1 MSEHLLINPEQL
13 YFLYSVK
20 DIKKDY
26 YDFSIFPDY
35 HSIEIEIFYDIL
47 NCLSMYEL
55 QNLLIFIYKQW
66 SLFKL
71 NTTLQEFTN
80 NKRKKTI
87 LKQKDTDTK
96 AIEKELSAALGLRV
110 FIEHSAGGENGSIIL
125 KYKTLEEFDRVR
137 DLLIGED

>member
-1 MSEHLLINPEQL
+1 MSEHLLINPDQL

-20 DIKKDY
+20 DIKEDY

-35 HSIEIEIFYDIL
+35 NSIEVEIFYNIL

-71 NTTLQEFTN
+71 DNTLEEFSN

-87 LKQKDTDTK
+87 LKQELLPTK
-96 AIEKELSAALGLRV
+96 IQNKED
-110 FIEHSAGGENGSIIL
+110 FNHIL
-125 KYKTLEEFDRVR
+125 KLFINEDPIMGIYIMNQ
-137 DLLIGED
+137 LLKFLYPCKV

>member
-1 MSEHLLINPEQL
+1 MSEYLLINPNQL

-20 DIKKDY
+20 DIKDDY
-26 YDFSIFPDY
+26 FKFSIFPDY
-35 HSIEIEIFYDIL
+35 NSIEIEIFYDIL

-71 NTTLQEFTN
+71 DNNLDEFTN

-87 LKQKDTDTK
+87 LKQELLPTK
-96 AIEKELSAALGLRV
+96 IQTKED
-110 FIEHSAGGENGSIIL
+110 FNHIL
-125 KYKTLEEFDRVR
+125 KLFINEDPIIGIYIMNQ
-137 DLLIGED
+137 LLKFLYPCKV